1 MEKAQQIDKELADIV
16 CKINASPIPHEKCK
30 ITTMTILV
38 ILNYN
43 VHLETFNRNYNED
56 NLTEWKMKAKSGF
69 LNCILLYKKT
79 TTGTVS
85 VKLFSNGN
93 LHITG
98 VRYVVDA
105 LVYSKDIIQLLDDVF
120 DTNVYEIVDFDVQLM
135 NSCFKFTLPNNQL
148 IGLKTFHS
156 ILLDTTSHLCIFNN
170 DQHAGLRIKVLN
182 EVCHKTSI
190 IVFESGNVLINA
202 FVTATEL
209 YESFSLIANYV
220 QTYSHVILNDAPDTL
235 QMAKCKKDFDYERYI
250 VLK

>member
-1 MEKAQQIDKELADIV
+1 MEKAQKIDKELADIV
-16 CKINASPIPHEKCK
+16 CKINASTIPHENCK

-43 VHLETFNRNYNED
+43 VHLETFLRNYHDHDLN
-56 NLTEWKMKAKSGF
+56 EWKIKPKSGF
-69 LNCILLYKKT
+69 LNCILLHKKT
-79 TTGTVS
+79 TTGTVA

-98 VRYVVDA
+98 VRYITDA
-105 LVYSKDIIQLLDDVF
+105 LVCSQDIIQLLDNVF
-120 DTNVYEIVDFDVQLM
+120 DINVYEIVDFDVQLM
-135 NSCFKFTLPNNQL
+135 NSCLKFTLPDKRL
-148 IGLKTFHS
+148 ISLKAFHS
-156 ILLDTTSHLCIFNN
+156 ILLDSTPHLCIFNN

-182 EVCHKTSI
+182 EHCHKTSI

-209 YESFSLIANYV
+209 FESFSLIANYI
-220 QTYSHVILNDAPDTL
+220 QTHSKAILNDAPDTH
-235 QMAKCKKDFDYERYI
+235 MVKCKKDFDYKKYI